1 MFGAGCIEDGNVASQ
16 TVCLLFNFLSIAI
29 LVRVVLSWVTM
40 LSSVRIDPGHPL
52 IQALHA
58 VTDPIIE
65 PIRALM
71 PRGLMIDF
79 SPMIALIIIQV
90 MSVPLQ
96 TLLRDGSF

>member
-16 TVCLLFNFLSIAI
+16 TVCILFNFLSIAI

-40 LSSVRIDPGHPL
+40 LSSFRIDPGHPL
-52 IQALHA
+52 IQVLHA

-65 PIRALM
+65 PIRSVM

-79 SPMIALIIIQV
+79 SPMIALIILNVI
-90 MSVPLQ
+90 SIPLQ
-96 TLLRDGSF
+96 QFLRDGSF